1 MDKINVKAL
10 AIALGVTW
18 SSGMLISGW
27 AAMFGWAGK
36 IVEVMGSVY
45 IGFGPTFT
53 GGLIGAVWGFLD
65 GAIGGVVIA
74 LIYNF
79 VSRKK

>member
-1 MDKINVKAL
+1 MDKINVKGL
-10 AIALGVTW
+10 AIALGLTW

-36 IVEVMGSVY
+36 IVDVMASVY
-45 IGFGPTFT
+45 IGFAPTFL
-53 GGLIGAVWGFLD
+53 GGIIGAAWGFLD
-65 GAIGGVVIA
+65 GAIGGAIVA

-79 VSRKK
+79 VSKKK